1 MPGYLILEPHIPHY
15 MLYVLIVCTSCVQ
28 GDVHIFNKVLL
39 IQKKKKKKGL
49 APKQASRD
57 YYYLFL
63 SLWSGFFL
71 GLLVYIPC
79 LLFSF
84 SLALF

>member
-15 MLYVLIVCTSCVQ
+15 MLHVLIARTSCVQ

-39 IQKKKKKKGL
+39 IQKKKKKKSL